1 MKASVKTDKTP
12 DSPPGAVSLMARLF
26 QRDVQSKLAQECS
39 AFLYPSALGKTRS
52 LGLQTICF
60 QSLPPTNLGRLMP
73 PLVFIQM
80 LILCRPE
87 LGGDCSSQRAW
98 FRVRQ
103 TSHLDP
109 EPPQRRAG
117 RIERSSVIR
126 CRQSHLPRSGDIRSG
141 RIRAEQAVSGW
152 SRTLCK
158 ALHAYSEI

>member
-1 MKASVKTDKTP
+1 MKATVKTDKTP
-12 DSPPGAVSLMARLF
+12 DNPPEAVSLMARLF
-26 QRDVQSKLAQECS
+26 QRDVQSKLAQEWS
-39 AFLYPSALGKTRS
+39 AFLYPSVLGGTRS

-80 LILCRPE
+80 LIRCRSE
-87 LGGDCSSQRAW
+87 LGGDYSTQRAW

-117 RIERSSVIR
+117 RTERTSVIR
-126 CRQSHLPRSGDIRSG
+126 CRQSHLPRSEDIQSG
-141 RIRAEQAVSGW
+141 RIRADSDDIRVV
-152 SRTLCK
+152 THPL
-158 ALHAYSEI
+158 ALHASAEI